1 MFCCAL
7 LAHVLSLFFRFTLEQ
22 LTESKERQQ
31 KGKETSPAEQ
41 LGERGQAPRGPL
53 SCKGE
58 GTAGLLGT
66 APPADPGIPSNQN
79 GTPQGP
85 TQKCP
90 CPAIHSVSSLTQRWP
105 HHVLPVPHHLLLSLS
120 YMLCRDPPP
129 LLTPTHQLIP
139 LPGCLFPVPP
149 VPQYLHHACILF
161 LVCLYTLGALSPHT
175 RSHDELCAQLTPAYA
190 VSAECF

>member
-41 LGERGQAPRGPL
+41 LGERGQALRGPL
-53 SCKGE
+53 SCTGE
-58 GTAGLLGT
+58 GTAGLLG
-66 APPADPGIPSNQN
+66 PPADPGIPANQN

-90 CPAIHSVSSLTQRWP
+90 CPAIHSVSSLTHGGP
-105 HHVLPVPHHLLLSLS
+105 TMCSLS
-120 YMLCRDPPP
+120 PTTYSCLCHTSCVVTPPP
-129 LLTPTHQLIP
+129 LTPAHQLIP

-149 VPQYLHHACILF
+149 VPQYIHHACILF
-161 LVCLYTLGALSPHT
+161 LVCLYTLGALPPHI